1 MTARHKTYKGKEFNM
16 SAFSEKNADA
26 RAVGNVN
33 MNARGDVLDSKGKV
47 KVSAGQISRAFSA
60 NNNKK
65 TKQVSLKEDSDT
77 APVANKTIRPDPVV
91 ETKNVAPVPDQIQ
104 KELSTENEPTDD
116 PSVRMISRREI
127 RTSEG
132 PAYEIEYADGSMEIV
147 PIRK

>member
-33 MNARGDVLDSKGKV
+33 MNARGDVLDTKGKV
-47 KVSAGQISRAFSA
+47 KVSANQISRAFSA

-77 APVANKTIRPDPVV
+77 SPVTNKTIKPDAVV
-91 ETKNVAPVPDQIQ
+91 GSKDIAPGFDEVKQEPD
-104 KELSTENEPTDD
+104 SA
-116 PSVRMISRREI
+116 RMISRREI
-127 RTSEG
+127 STAEG
-132 PAYEIEYADGSMEIV
+132 PAYEIEYADGSIEIL
-147 PIRK
+147 PIKK